1 MRRCKGPEGFVLI
14 SDAAPSA
21 GLPDG
26 SYPVWGETL
35 TVSEGA
41 VRNASGGLAGIL
53 GTLQGK
59 GINVEYMYAFV
70 QKSEG
75 NAVLIFRFDEAD
87 KAIAVLKQAG
97 VRVLSGEEMQK
108 L

>member
-1 MRRCKGPEGFVLI
+1 VVV
-14 SDAAPSA
+14 
-21 GLPDG
+21 PDR
-26 SYPVWGETL
+26 P
-35 TVSEGA
+35 
-41 VRNASGGLAGIL
+41 GGLAGIL

-59 GINVEYMYAFV
+59 GINVEYMYAFA

-87 KAIAVLKQAG
+87 KAIAVLQGAG
-97 VRVLSGEEMQK
+97 VRVLSGGEMQK